1 MGDRDELHEEGRFNI
16 CTKAGLKTGISKPRS
31 VIHKHGDY
39 HRGVHVWIFAE
50 STQQLLLQKR
60 VDHQH
65 SSSGLWDIS
74 SAGHVSAGDTPLIT
88 ARRGLLEEL
97 GVNLPDDAFELLFD
111 FMEERVTYRGR
122 FMDKEFNDV
131 YLVTTLAP
139 IPMEAFTL
147 QGSKV
152 LAVKYISVEE
162 YKHLLVK
169 GHPAYVP
176 YNLDGQYGQLFD
188 IITKRYQDNV
198 VEKILTLQK
207 KLNRYAPVSLDV
219 ELTEEDKEVMVLLIQ
234 AGRIIDDIFYNQV
247 WYSNASL
254 REWLNQQSQL
264 SEFDMLKWKYYLI
277 NKSPWS
283 TLDENE
289 AFVTTAD
296 SAMKLFPEATR
307 KVVGWKGVE
316 YKVAFPMLKPPGANF
331 YPPDMDKMAAELLNK
346 AGDLTTSPSLKRFL
360 HSKAKAFLSNDY
372 YDSDIAWMELD
383 SKLDVTIGPYE
394 TYEDVLFGY
403 KAAFEAFI
411 GIRDD
416 KATAQLQLFGD
427 HL

>member
-1 MGDRDELHEEGRFNI
+1 MLSEDSKSPDLACALIRALH
-16 CTKAGLKTGISKPRS
+16 K
-31 VIHKHGDY
+31 
-39 HRGVHVWIFAE
+39 
-50 STQQLLLQKR
+50 
-60 VDHQH
+60 
-65 SSSGLWDIS
+65 SG
-74 SAGHVSAGDTPLIT
+74 
-88 ARRGLLEEL
+88 
-97 GVNLPDDAFELLFD
+97 
-111 FMEERVTYRGR
+111 VTYRGR

-176 YNLDGQYGQLFD
+176 YNLDGQYG
-188 IITKRYQDNV
+188 YQDNV

-296 SAMKLFPEATR
+296 SAMKLFSGSNKEG
-307 KVVGWKGVE
+307 GWLE
-316 YKVAFPMLKPPGANF
+316 
-331 YPPDMDKMAAELLNK
+331 
-346 AGDLTTSPSLKRFL
+346 RC
-360 HSKAKAFLSNDY
+360 
-372 YDSDIAWMELD
+372 
-383 SKLDVTIGPYE
+383 
-394 TYEDVLFGY
+394 
-403 KAAFEAFI
+403 
-411 GIRDD
+411 
-416 KATAQLQLFGD
+416 
-427 HL
+427 